1 MLLTREFWRAAG
13 LRALYTLLAAALPL
27 LAPVAADP
35 TGPVLLEAGLAL
47 AGAVVLSLITSLA
60 NLPETHDGRPRW
72 LAVLD
77 RTVRS
82 FFQVLAAAFVA
93 GTVLTDVDWPT
104 ILVQAGVAAATTLL
118 RTLLSY
124 LPEEAGQVTVQRL
137 SAAGR
142 RPMPAFGLGARVL
155 VDGSPGTITAV
166 YADPSTAEAEYS
178 FEADNGLFSGRFLES
193 DISRP
198 AG

>member
-13 LRALYTLLAAALPL
+13 LRALHTLIVAALPL

-35 TGPVLLEAGLAL
+35 TERVLLEAGLAI
-47 AGAVVLSLITSLA
+47 AGAVTLSLITSLA
-60 NLPETHDGRPRW
+60 NLPEVRDGRSRG

-93 GTVLTDVDWPT
+93 GTVLVDVDWPT
-104 ILVQAGVAAATTLL
+104 ILVQASVAAATTLL
-118 RTLLSY
+118 RALLSY
-124 LPEEAGQVTVQRL
+124 LPEEAGQVTVRRL

-142 RPMPAFGLGARVL
+142 GRTPVCGVGARVL
-155 VDGSPGTITAV
+155 VDGSPVTIAAV
-166 YADPSTAEAEYS
+166 DADPDLAEAEYGI
-178 FEADNGLFSGRFLES
+178 EAENGLLRGRVPES
-193 DISRP
+193 EIIRRE
-198 AG
+198 G